1 MALDVG
7 TKRIGVAVSDPSGTF
22 ALPVGTIERTNLD
35 ADLSRIVAFVEAYEA
50 RDVVIGDPV
59 SLSGERG
66 IAAVKMD
73 AFVERLRRVFGGT
86 IHRQDERLT
95 TAQATKSLI
104 DADVS
109 RKRRRQVVDKLAAA
123 LILESF
129 LDRRRNAGRSV

>member
-22 ALPVGTIERTNLD
+22 ALPVGTIQRTNLD
-35 ADLSRIVAFVEAYEA
+35 ADLSRIVAFAEAYQA
-50 RDVVIGDPV
+50 SDVVIGDPV

-66 IAAVKMD
+66 IAAAKMD
-73 AFVERLRRVFGGT
+73 AFVERLRRVFAGT

-104 DADVS
+104 DADVA

-129 LDRRRNAGRSV
+129 LGRRRNSGRSA